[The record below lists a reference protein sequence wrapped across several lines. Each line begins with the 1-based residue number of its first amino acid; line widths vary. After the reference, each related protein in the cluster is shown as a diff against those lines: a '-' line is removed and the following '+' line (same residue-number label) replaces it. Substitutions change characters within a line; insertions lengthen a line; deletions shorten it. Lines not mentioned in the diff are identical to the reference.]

1 MGLEQRSGRGGGQRG
16 HGMGAGAFETSFPKN
31 EVGTTSGIG
40 EDESDLPLK
49 GLLTFV
55 QATSLSAPLQGN

>member
-1 MGLEQRSGRGGGQRG
+1 MMGVR
-16 HGMGAGAFETSFPKN
+16 AFETSFPKN
-31 EVGTTSGIG
+31 EVGATSGIG

-49 GLLTFV
+49 GLLTFL